1 MKKIGRLTLAK
12 KFNILTIIVILLTSM
27 TISIYFIRHEID
39 DHQEKLFN
47 HNTALTR
54 LVADNSEYAVYT
66 EDESAL
72 QKLVNSIA
80 SEKDITYVF
89 ILNKEKNILKYNSSN
104 PSIQT
109 PPSKLNYSK
118 LSSSSKILHSK
129 FINKGDGIQY
139 IDMMA
144 PIQSFTND
152 ASNELFDNAN
162 NTEQRILGYVHIGH
176 SLERLNEFI
185 RDLIYSTL
193 LVTSVIVAIGIFLT
207 ILITKKIVSPIKH
220 LAFVAHEISEGK
232 LDYNIETKAK
242 DEVSDLSLAFKHMLD
257 KLKKY
262 RKEVETHRQ
271 DLEDKVEERTLELQQ
286 AIEKAYHMAQQA
298 EASNVAKS
306 AFLANMSH
314 ELRTPLNAII
324 GFSEVL
330 IDKHFGDLNEKQ
342 DEYLNDILSSG
353 RHLLSLVQDILDLSK
368 VEAGKLDVDF
378 SETDL
383 NALLKGSLTM
393 IKEKALKH
401 GIKLSLEVKDMPE
414 VITADERRLKQ
425 IVYNLLSNASK
436 FTPDGGS
443 INVTAEVIDR
453 DSVFENMPIKSRD
466 EMLSNTEDGHQSYIK
481 VSVADTGIGIK
492 QEYLS
497 KIFEPFQQEDSSTSR
512 KYGGTG
518 LGLSMSKQLIEL
530 HKGGI
535 WVESQVDK
543 GSTFT
548 FVIPKLEVPLNLITN
563 SANSST
569 ENIIT

>member
-1 MKKIGRLTLAK
+1 ML
-12 KFNILTIIVILLTSM
+12 
-27 TISIYFIRHEID
+27 
-39 DHQEKLFN
+39 
-47 HNTALTR
+47 
-54 LVADNSEYAVYT
+54 
-66 EDESAL
+66 
-72 QKLVNSIA
+72 
-80 SEKDITYVF
+80 
-89 ILNKEKNILKYNSSN
+89 
-104 PSIQT
+104 
-109 PPSKLNYSK
+109 SKL
-118 LSSSSKILHSK
+118 
-129 FINKGDGIQY
+129 
-139 IDMMA
+139 
-144 PIQSFTND
+144 
-152 ASNELFDNAN
+152 
-162 NTEQRILGYVHIGH
+162 R
-176 SLERLNEFI
+176 
-185 RDLIYSTL
+185 
-193 LVTSVIVAIGIFLT
+193 
-207 ILITKKIVSPIKH
+207 
-220 LAFVAHEISEGK
+220 
-232 LDYNIETKAK
+232 
-242 DEVSDLSLAFKHMLD
+242 
-257 KLKKY
+257 KY
-262 RKEVETHRQ
+262 REEVEKHRQ
-271 DLEDKVEERTLELQQ
+271 GLEHKVEERTLELKQ
-286 AIEKAYHMAQQA
+286 ATERAYHMAQQA

-342 DEYLNDILSSG
+342 DEYLDDILTSG

-383 NALLKGSLTM
+383 NALLEGSLTM

-443 INVTAEVIDR
+443 INITAEVIDR

-548 FVIPKLEVPLNLITN
+548 FVIPKLEVPDNFITN